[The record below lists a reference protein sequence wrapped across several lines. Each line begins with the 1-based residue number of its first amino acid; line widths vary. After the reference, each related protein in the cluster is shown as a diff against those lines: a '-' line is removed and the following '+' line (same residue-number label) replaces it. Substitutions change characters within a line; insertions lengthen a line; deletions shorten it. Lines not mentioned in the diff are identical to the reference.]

1 MYSDFKPKSGISILT
16 KEQLLEISNRELL
29 ETASFTTS
37 EEFEKRI
44 TELKKFIEVAKSKE
58 IAVRTNYREFSQDHE
73 RIIREKVDARIK
85 TDHVTKEREKKG
97 KVIKS
102 VIDSLISAGYSREQA
117 EQFAKIERKG

>member
-1 MYSDFKPKSGISILT
+1 MYSDFKSKNGISILT
-16 KEQLLEISNRELL
+16 KEQILEVSNRELL

-37 EEFEKRI
+37 AEFEKRI
-44 TELKKFIEVAKSKE
+44 TELNKIMEITKLKEVA
-58 IAVRTNYREFSQDHE
+58 ARTNYRDFSQDHE
-73 RIIREKVDARIK
+73 RIIREKVDARVK